1 MKRFLLS
8 FGLLFTLLTVNAQ
21 DTLRGIVFSAII
33 DTTLQ
38 DSLETPSSARGV
50 AGFLLQ
56 NDSLLF
62 DITINGLS
70 GEIMEAGIHS
80 EEDSVLISLD
90 NYIDRNS
97 IRGIMPDVSL
107 GDSLVM
113 QMLSGNTYVVI
124 HTEANPDGEV
134 RGRLMTETDI
144 NYGTMLDAEQA
155 GITDTLDTTPMGL
168 SSYNLSMD
176 SMVLEINIL
185 VNDLTSAITN
195 AHLHYGAPGVS
206 GPPVVP
212 LMPYRNGDTFRGL
225 VMLDS
230 LDNAEEF
237 LDSLNMGHVYVNV
250 HTQNYPAG
258 EIRGQLGRHDALAF
272 DSWLNT
278 EQVTDPLDPATPD
291 SARGFMHMYINE
303 AMDSLWVHVL
313 VDSLSGPVM
322 ASHFHIGPPG
332 VPGPVIVPLTD
343 TVVGNVL
350 MVELST
356 ESPEFSDEADFYEFL
371 SEALDGN
378 IYINVHTE
386 LNPGGE
392 IRGQVIPV
400 VRPGVVFN
408 LCSKQEV
415 GTVNGGDKAQGSGFV
430 SMDRSRRG
438 LHYGMAVSELSSP
451 LTGAHFHNGMPGVN
465 GPVVHTLPTDSVVS
479 GYWNDSTFTA
489 EMAGLVENGS
499 IYANF
504 HTTMNPDG
512 EVRGQVMINNLCAV
526 PLGVNDRIAA
536 SYQVSIYPNPVQNS
550 LSVSYQLMREAD
562 VEVRVYNLIGKEV
575 SALLLGNKTAGSYTE
590 NLDASSLQNGMY
602 IYSLYVNGTAVSNT
616 KVIVNR

>member
-1 MKRFLLS
+1 MKRFLMSL
-8 FGLLFTLLTVNAQ
+8 GLLFALISANAQ
-21 DTLRGIVFSAII
+21 DTLRGLVFSAII

-38 DSLETPSSARGV
+38 DSLETPSSASGV
-50 AGFLLQ
+50 AAFLLN
-56 NDSLLF
+56 NDSLMF
-62 DITINGLS
+62 DITINGLTGS
-70 GEIMEAGIHS
+70 IMEAGIHS
-80 EEDSVLISLD
+80 EEDSVLMSLD
-90 NYIDRNS
+90 NFIDRNS
-97 IRGIMPDVSL
+97 IRGVLENMSL
-107 GDSLVM
+107 NNNLVL
-113 QMLSGNTYVVI
+113 QMLNGNSYVVI

-144 NYGTMLDAEQA
+144 NYGTMLDIEQA
-155 GITDTLDTTPMGL
+155 GITDSLETMPMGL

-176 SMVLEINIL
+176 SSMLEISVL
-185 VNDLTSAITN
+185 VNDLTSPITN
-195 AHLHYGAPGVS
+195 AHLHYGAPGVN

-212 LMPYRNGDTFRGL
+212 LMPYRNGNTFRGW

-230 LDNAEEF
+230 VENREEF

-250 HTQNYPAG
+250 HTENYPAG

-291 SARGFMHMYINE
+291 SARGLMHMYVNA

-322 ASHFHIGPPG
+322 SSHFHIGPPG

-350 MVELST
+350 MIELST

-371 SEALDGN
+371 TEALDGN
-378 IYINVHTE
+378 IFINVHTE
-386 LNPGGE
+386 LNPDGE
-392 IRGQVIPV
+392 IRGQVMAV
-400 VRPGVVFN
+400 ARHGVVFN

-415 GTVNGGDKAQGSGFV
+415 GTVTDGDNAQGSGFI
-430 SMDRSRRG
+430 SMDRNRMN
-438 LHYGMAVSELSSP
+438 LHYGIAVSELSSP
-451 LTGAHFHNGMPGVN
+451 LSGAHFHNGLPGVN
-465 GPVVHTLPTDSVVS
+465 GPIVHPLPTDSTVS
-479 GYWNDSTFTA
+479 GFWNDSTFTA
-489 EMAGLVENGS
+489 EMAELFESGS

-504 HTTMNPDG
+504 HTSVNPGG
-512 EVRGQVMINNLCAV
+512 EVRGQVIIGNLCGV
-526 PLGVNDRIAA
+526 PLGVAEHIAA
-536 SYQVSIYPNPVQNS
+536 TYQVSIYPNPVQS
-550 LSVSYQLMREAD
+550 ALTLSYTLKKEAD

-602 IYSLYVNGTAVSNT
+602 IYSLYVNGAAVSNT